1 MNDGELL
8 SIGTGIVNVTIHCTD
23 IAPIAV
29 NDSLTINEDG
39 SGSVEVIANDSDADT
54 GDVVSLSGI
63 VTQGV
68 NGIASISG
76 NSIVY
81 VSNADYCGT
90 DEITYQSKDVYG
102 PTGSNIGIVSI
113 TILCVNDLPITSG

>member
-1 MNDGELL
+1 MTSTGTAIV
-8 SIGTGIVNVTIHCTD
+8 SITVNCTD
-23 IAPIAV
+23 IAPVAV
-29 NDSLTINEDG
+29 ADSLTINEDG
-39 SGSVEVIANDSDADT
+39 SGSVDVIINDSDADT

-81 VSNADYCGT
+81 VANADYCGT